1 VFSLLTIEC
10 VLLLFSYY
18 GIAQVAQCFC
28 NAFEQ
33 KEHYT
38 CHTMCSLYFNAFIQ
52 SLLQCLHFTYY
63 RICSFYCSLTVE
75 CVLLLSYYRSL
86 DAIDQKEDDRL
97 TRSTI
102 LTIECVLFT
111 YYRICS
117 LYLL

>member
-1 VFSLLTIEC
+1 MPYNVFSLL
-10 VLLLFSYY
+10 
-18 GIAQVAQCFC
+18 QCF
-28 NAFEQ
+28 
-33 KEHYT
+33 
-38 CHTMCSLYFNAFIQ
+38 HTIIITVSSLY
-52 SLLQCLHFTYY
+52 LLQNMF
-63 RICSFYCSLTVE
+63 FYCSLTVE

-111 YYRICS
+111 CYRMCS

>member
-1 VFSLLTIEC
+1 MF
-10 VLLLFSYY
+10 
-18 GIAQVAQCFC
+18 
-28 NAFEQ
+28 
-33 KEHYT
+33 
-38 CHTMCSLYFNAFIQ
+38 
-52 SLLQCLHFTYY
+52 
-63 RICSFYCSLTVE
+63 FYCSLTVE